1 MMSANTRP
9 AFHTKVAHSLSHPC
23 VRGFSAAAT
32 VVPLLA
38 VNMVLAPSALADSAD
53 SLRAAVSSVRS
64 ASCGPL
70 RPDPLVEHTAEDVN
84 RSTATWLDHAGR
96 VAPVDDPLP
105 LLKDRG
111 YGGKKARLVQGAA
124 RTTADAI
131 KALLLEGYL
140 EIPDC
145 SYTDYGVS
153 VIRNRTTNYVL
164 TAIVLAA

>member
-1 MMSANTRP
+1 MDAKTRP
-9 AFHTKVAHSLSHPC
+9 GFRRRIASPLAHRC
-23 VRGFSAAAT
+23 ARGFSAAAAA
-32 VVPLLA
+32 VPLLA
-38 VNMVLAPSALADSAD
+38 ANTLSAPPAVADSAD

-70 RPDPLVEHTAEDVN
+70 RPDPLVEHTADDVN
-84 RSTATWLDHAGR
+84 RSTAAWLDHAGR

-111 YGGKKARLVQGAA
+111 FGGKKARLVQGAA

-131 KALLLEGYL
+131 KALLLQGYL

-164 TAIVLAA
+164 VAMVLAA